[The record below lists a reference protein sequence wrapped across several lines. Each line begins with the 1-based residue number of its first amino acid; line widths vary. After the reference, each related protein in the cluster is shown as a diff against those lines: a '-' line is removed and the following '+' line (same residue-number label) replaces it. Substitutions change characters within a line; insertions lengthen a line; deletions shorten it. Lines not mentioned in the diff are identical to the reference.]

1 MHYQPKIFG
10 VRSPGASPYK
20 KGGLAG
26 AEVFGGVKMF
36 GETGVIDRDTGWWKH
51 TLGVRSVASAE

>member
-10 VRSPGASPYK
+10 VRSPGADPYK
-20 KGGLAG
+20 KGRLAG

-36 GETGVIDRDTGWWKH
+36 GETGVVDSEASHWEW
-51 TLGVRSVASAE
+51 SAVAWNGQW